1 MRRERD
7 RRSTRRGGAPSL
19 ASLSPSVWLEPN
31 PLDTLVGGRLSNG
44 FDLSGNA
51 RAGVQ
56 ATDANRPLLVAGAG
70 PGGRDCWRFV
80 PARTDHLS
88 IAHDAGIA
96 GLAWT
101 FFLVVKK
108 AAANGCLFSK
118 ALGAAA
124 RPFDGFTA
132 GALAL
137 AGEVLGATTVS
148 NSTWCTTGARRDPA
162 GTGTAQIFKNGTVD
176 ASAAC
181 VAFANTGTPA
191 IRIGLRDDG
200 TLALDGDIACVV
212 AWNRALSDAEVAQVN
227 AYFTARFGL

>member
-1 MRRERD
+1 MLCGIDLLHQRQV
-7 RRSTRRGGAPSL
+7 A
-19 ASLSPSVWLEPN
+19 AHAH
-31 PLDTLVGGRLSNG
+31 GR
-44 FDLSGNA
+44 
-51 RAGVQ
+51 
-56 ATDANRPLLVAGAG
+56 GAG
-70 PGGRDCWRFV
+70 IQSTYADTGNGTGVDVGAYPR
-80 PARTDHLS
+80 A
-88 IAHDAGIA
+88 
-96 GLAWT
+96 
-101 FFLVVKK
+101 VV
-108 AAANGCLFSK
+108 S
-118 ALGAAA
+118 
-124 RPFDGFTA
+124 

-181 VAFANTGTPA
+181 VAFTNAGTPA

-212 AWNRALSDAEVAQVN
+212 AWNRALTAPEVTQVN